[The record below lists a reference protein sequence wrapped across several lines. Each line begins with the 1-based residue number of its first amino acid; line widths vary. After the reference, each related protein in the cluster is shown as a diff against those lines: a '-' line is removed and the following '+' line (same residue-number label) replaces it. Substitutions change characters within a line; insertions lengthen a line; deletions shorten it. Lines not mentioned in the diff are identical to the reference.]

1 MLCKV
6 FCACCRGLEV
16 FTVTVEVD
24 VSDGINFFLVG
35 LADSAVKE
43 SQQRIGSAISKFG
56 YRIPGKKIVINMAPA
71 NIRKEG
77 SAYDLAIAVAIVSA
91 SGQIS
96 LSSLNDYIIMG
107 ELALDGTLRPV
118 TGALPIILHAKECG
132 YKGCILPLESA
143 KEGAEIDGIKVY
155 GAETFKDVVDILQD
169 PSLCN
174 NKLVKYNVVEYAG
187 SADYDFADIKGQ
199 EQAKKGLEI
208 AASGGHNVIMIGAP
222 GTGKTYMAKCLNSI
236 MPKLSK
242 RESLETSKIYSVAGL
257 LGDNLGLIKERP
269 FRQPH
274 HTSSIQS
281 LAGALGMPGEV
292 SLAHNGILFADELAE
307 FPRSLLEL
315 LRQPLE
321 DREIQI
327 CRARTRVCYP
337 ASFMFIAAMNPC
349 PCGYYNQPGKVCNCS
364 VSSIMK
370 YRNKLSG
377 PLMDRIDIQLRV
389 LPVSASEI
397 VGESG
402 KIGESSRQIAQRV
415 KKAREIQ
422 YNRYKGENF
431 YTNSQIPAGLISKYC
446 SVGEREKSFLKEMIS
461 RMHLSARGYS
471 RVLKVSRTIADIEGA
486 EKIEIKHIAQA
497 IQYKISDEL
506 L

>member
-6 FCACCRGLEV
+6 FCACCKGLEV

-96 LSSLNDYIIMG
+96 LSSLDDYIIMG
-107 ELALDGTLRPV
+107 ELALDGTLRPI
-118 TGALPIILHAKECG
+118 TGALPIILHARECG

-187 SADYDFADIKGQ
+187 STDYDFADIKGQ

-337 ASFMFIAAMNPC
+337 ASFMFVAAMNPC

-402 KIGESSRQIAQRV
+402 
-415 KKAREIQ
+415 
-422 YNRYKGENF
+422 
-431 YTNSQIPAGLISKYC
+431 
-446 SVGEREKSFLKEMIS
+446 
-461 RMHLSARGYS
+461 
-471 RVLKVSRTIADIEGA
+471 
-486 EKIEIKHIAQA
+486 
-497 IQYKISDEL
+497 
-506 L
+506 